1 MKYTTYYEQTR
12 KINKQEEQ
20 EIKEAMTEDKTI
32 SSFETIIV
40 RKLTF
45 SAITTNVSEIHY
57 SIGMMNYDY
66 NSIYLQRKNV
76 QNGTTYKTI
85 AHITKEECEKFLA
98 GDYEWLKDS
107 KQQLC
112 KEFYLQVTVNQLQK
126 GNLKEIHKDIC
137 RKKQDYVSFT
147 HSIKGISYHNN
158 NFFDKNC
165 YMIPCLSDHDTIL
178 TIKQSVTIPRYIRN
192 MVHMA
197 NENTDLADLA
207 FTL

>member
-1 MKYTTYYEQTR
+1 MKYTTYYEQSR
-12 KINKQEEQ
+12 KIDKLEERT
-20 EIKEAMTEDKTI
+20 IKETLSEDKLL
-32 SSFETIIV
+32 SPFETIIV

-57 SIGMMNYDY
+57 SICMIDYDCD
-66 NSIYLQRKNV
+66 SIYLQRKNI

-85 AHITKEECEKFLA
+85 AHITKEECTKLLE
-98 GDYEWLKDS
+98 GDYEWLKDN

-112 KEFYLQVTVNQLQK
+112 KEFYLQLTVNQLQI
-126 GNLKEIHKDIC
+126 GNLKEIHKEIC
-137 RKKQDYVSFT
+137 HKKQDYISFT
-147 HSIKGISYHNN
+147 HCIKGISYHDH

-178 TIKQSVTIPRYIRN
+178 TIKNAVTIPRYIRN
-192 MVHMA
+192 MVHMG
-197 NENTDLADLA
+197 NENADLTDLA